1 MLRAFPEWEFAG
13 YYDDHVQ
20 EGTLVDGGKCFG
32 EIGKLLTDTA
42 ERFVILAMGDPRTKL
57 ALATRLKGTSHLN
70 FPALVHPSAIIMDIE
85 RTSLGSGCIVSA
97 GCCLTTSI
105 KVGPFVL
112 LNLGVTVGHDAIIGE
127 CSSLMPGVNVAG
139 NVNIGKGVLVGS
151 GVNIVNNVSI
161 GDFSRIGAG
170 AVVIRNV
177 NENATAVGVPAKE
190 IQKP

>member
-13 YYDDHVQ
+13 YYDDRVQ
-20 EGTLVDGGKCFG
+20 EGSLVDGGKCFG

-57 ALATRLKGTSHLN
+57 ALATRLKGISHLN
-70 FPALVHPSAIIMDIE
+70 FPTLVHPSATLLDPE
-85 RTSLGSGCIVSA
+85 RISLGSGSIVAA

-105 KVGPFVL
+105 TIDPFSL
-112 LNLGVTVGHDAIIGE
+112 LNLNVTVGHDSKIGE
-127 CSSLMPGVNVAG
+127 GSSIMPGVNIAG
-139 NVNIGKGVLVGS
+139 NVRIGKGVLVGS